1 MKYSIGNNNQ
11 YEKFYSSTIA
21 SVRYLMNKLTYVET
35 RRNMVTSYLGNGSID
50 END

>member
-1 MKYSIGNNNQ
+1 MKYYIWNNNQ
-11 YEKFYSSTIA
+11 YEKFYSSSLA
-21 SVRYLMNKLTYVET
+21 FVSYLMNELTYVET